1 MFILNTLPDYNA
13 ALPVFF
19 YTCIIQFSDKLY
31 LLQGS
36 VDMNKPPEMISGNMT
51 AGKWNKNTW
60 DIFNY
65 SNHLS
70 MTRWILN
77 KQFHLVQPCASIQDS
92 LWGKLTAALNSFFFF
107 SHPHCNIIFGEVA
120 YIYNEGSLCPLGHTG
135 RITICNS
142 NGKAEFDRYM
152 ENKEPEAQQ

>member
-1 MFILNTLPDYNA
+1 MFILSTLPDYNA

-19 YTCIIQFSDKLY
+19 THASSNSLISYICCRVQLTWTNLLKWY
-31 LLQGS
+31 LAIWQQVNEIKILR
-36 VDMNKPPEMISGNMT
+36 
-51 AGKWNKNTW
+51 

-70 MTRWILN
+70 MTRWILI
-77 KQFHLVQPCASIQDS
+77 KQFHLAQPCASIQDS
-92 LWGKLTAALNSFFFF
+92 LWGKLTAVLNSFFF

>member
-1 MFILNTLPDYNA
+1 M
-13 ALPVFF
+13 
-19 YTCIIQFSDKLY
+19 QLY
-31 LLQGS
+31 LFFFTHASSNSL
-36 VDMNKPPEMISGNMT
+36 ISYICCRVQLTWTNLL
-51 AGKWNKNTW
+51 KWYLAIWQQVNEIKILR

-70 MTRWILN
+70 MTRWILI
-77 KQFHLVQPCASIQDS
+77 KQFHLAQPCASIQDS
-92 LWGKLTAALNSFFFF
+92 LWCKLTAALNSFFFF

>member
-51 AGKWNKNTW
+51 AGK
-60 DIFNY
+60 
-65 SNHLS
+65 
-70 MTRWILN
+70 
-77 KQFHLVQPCASIQDS
+77 
-92 LWGKLTAALNSFFFF
+92 
-107 SHPHCNIIFGEVA
+107 
-120 YIYNEGSLCPLGHTG
+120 
-135 RITICNS
+135 
-142 NGKAEFDRYM
+142 
-152 ENKEPEAQQ
+152 

>member
-1 MFILNTLPDYNA
+1 M
-13 ALPVFF
+13 
-19 YTCIIQFSDKLY
+19 QLY
-31 LLQGS
+31 LFFFTHASSNSL
-36 VDMNKPPEMISGNMT
+36 ISYICCRVRLTWTNLL
-51 AGKWNKNTW
+51 KWYLAIWQQVNEIKILR

-65 SNHLS
+65 NNHLS
-70 MTRWILN
+70 MTRWILI
-77 KQFHLVQPCASIQDS
+77 KQFHLAQPCASIQDS

>member
-1 MFILNTLPDYNA
+1 MQLYL
-13 ALPVFF
+13 FF
-19 YTCIIQFSDKLY
+19 SYTCIIQFSDKLY
-31 LLQGS
+31 LLQDS

-70 MTRWILN
+70 MTRWILI

-92 LWGKLTAALNSFFFF
+92 LWGKLTAALSSFFFF
-107 SHPHCNIIFGEVA
+107 SHPHCNIMFGELA
-120 YIYNEGSLCPLGHTG
+120 YILRDPCVPWAVAKLKLSQKCLFPL
-135 RITICNS
+135 
-142 NGKAEFDRYM
+142 DRYL
-152 ENKEPEAQQ
+152 EKKEPGAQQ

>member
-1 MFILNTLPDYNA
+1 M
-13 ALPVFF
+13 
-19 YTCIIQFSDKLY
+19 QLY
-31 LLQGS
+31 LFFLTHAS
-36 VDMNKPPEMISGNMT
+36 SNSLISYICCRVRLTWTNLLKWYLAIWQQVNEIKILETFLTT
-51 AGKWNKNTW
+51 AIICLWLDGYW
-60 DIFNY
+60 
-65 SNHLS
+65 SNS
-70 MTRWILN
+70 
-77 KQFHLVQPCASIQDS
+77 FHLVQPCACIQDS
-92 LWGKLTAALNSFFFF
+92 LWGKLTAALNLFFFF